1 MDFVGGRGRRCICR
15 SSTEIFLFCRRNWFA
30 FLKKFMSLVEVVYR
44 CLQEL
49 ARPVNS
55 GEVCAY
61 ILKNKYYDFSK
72 TQKPSS
78 TVSRILGDFDRNN
91 DARVSR
97 DKQPNGTYN
106 YFLTEN
112 MPEESAGGGAAII
125 TENPVH
131 YVPAKAPHSP
141 NAVLKVPKSEAYRE
155 RDLHKLLSTYL
166 KGSGTFSKTIFHEK
180 SNAKDPNQIWTHPD
194 MVGISFLKLVS
205 KASQSLLKS
214 VKKIDTFK
222 LISYELKREINSD
235 SDLKQAFFQ
244 AVSNSSWANFGY
256 LVAHDFKE
264 SLRDEMTRLNQS
276 FGIGIIQLNTSSEE
290 SKILLPATFRELD
303 FKTIDKLCS
312 MNKPFEKFMEQV
324 EKWLMADDKYLKGAE
339 KELDE
344 FCDDYFTTYAEL
356 EQYCRQ
362 KNIPLKG

>member
-1 MDFVGGRGRRCICR
+1 MP
-15 SSTEIFLFCRRNWFA
+15 
-30 FLKKFMSLVEVVYR
+30 SLVEVVYR

-55 GEVCAY
+55 LEVSEY
-61 ILKNKYYDFSK
+61 IIRNKYYDFSK
-72 TQKPSS
+72 TKKPGA
-78 TVSRILGDFDRNN
+78 TVSSVLGSFERKN
-91 DARVSR
+91 DLRVGR

-112 MPEESAGGGAAII
+112 MPEESEGKEGIVEDVFEGYGAR
-125 TENPVH
+125 
-131 YVPAKAPHSP
+131 KAAAQPK
-141 NAVLKVPKSEAYRE
+141 ALPKSAAPLKSLKPEVYKE

-194 MVGISFLKLVS
+194 MVGISFLKLEN

-214 VKKIDTFK
+214 VHKIDTFK
-222 LISYELKREINSD
+222 LVSYELKREINSD

-256 LVAHDFKE
+256 LVAHEFKE

-276 FGIGIIQLNTSSEE
+276 FGIGIIQLNTSLEE
-290 SKILLPATFRELD
+290 SKILFPATFRELD

-344 FCDDYFTTYAEL
+344 FCDTYFTTYAEL
-356 EQYCRQ
+356 EAYCRQ
-362 KNIPLKG
+362 KAIPLKG

>member
-1 MDFVGGRGRRCICR
+1 
-15 SSTEIFLFCRRNWFA
+15 
-30 FLKKFMSLVEVVYR
+30 MSLEEIVYR

-55 GEVCAY
+55 TEMTAY
-61 ILKNKYYDFSK
+61 IIRNKYWDFSK
-72 TQKPSS
+72 TKNPAGSVSS
-78 TVSRILGDFDRNN
+78 ALGIFDRKN
-91 DARVSR
+91 DLRVGR
-97 DKQPNGTYN
+97 DKQSNGTFN

-112 MPEESAGGGAAII
+112 MPEESEKDATHIQ
-125 TENPVH
+125 EDPVV
-131 YVPAKAPHSP
+131 YGVPKPGRQSKTPTKLNAPLKAPKP
-141 NAVLKVPKSEAYRE
+141 EPYKE

-214 VKKIDTFK
+214 VNKIDTFK

-356 EQYCRQ
+356 EAYCRQ
-362 KNIPLKG
+362 KSIPLKG